1 MDANAADATAAS
13 APADATAA
21 SSAPSD
27 PAPTEPAAASPA
39 VAAAAAEPAAASPA
53 VPAAPLKRAADVRQG
68 IALVLETIRA
78 APPDE
83 AFTVFAILNYQHS
96 DDAAPRQGRWKQLEK
111 PLRFSCTARELADIA
126 ALSRFGLAVDFLNH
140 HHQAPGASQPW
151 MDVATRVLDGGP
163 AKFVVAALTLGHHGR
178 LGGGELPPWVTLDV
192 VWAVTQTFFNSDA
205 SDQPVLICRPG
216 AMVRCVPGRRWWD
229 DLEESVV
236 QVGAL
241 LGVRDAGERAPFGY
255 FG

>member
-1 MDANAADATAAS
+1 MEQPSNDATADATAS
-13 APADATAA
+13 ARADATAA

-27 PAPTEPAAASPA
+27 P
-39 VAAAAAEPAAASPA
+39 AAAEPAAASPA

-126 ALSRFGLAVDFLNH
+126 ALNRFGLAVDFLNQ

-178 LGGGELPPWVTLDV
+178 LGGELPSWVTLDV

-205 SDQPVLICRPG
+205 SDQPVLVCRPG
-216 AMVRCVPGRRWWD
+216 SMVRCVPGRRWWD
-229 DLEESVV
+229 DLDESVV

>member
-1 MDANAADATAAS
+1 MEPIAGRSAAMEPSNDAT
-13 APADATAA
+13 ADATAA

-27 PAPTEPAAASPA
+27 P
-39 VAAAAAEPAAASPA
+39 AAAEPAAASPA

-151 MDVATRVLDGGP
+151 MDIATRVLDGGGTSERVL
-163 AKFVVAALTLGHHGR
+163 AKILGRYVVLPKRRPVRVAHCPLLFAWP
-178 LGGGELPPWVTLDV
+178 GGM
-192 VWAVTQTFFNSDA
+192 
-205 SDQPVLICRPG
+205 CG
-216 AMVRCVPGRRWWD
+216 AI
-229 DLEESVV
+229 EF
-236 QVGAL
+236 GAP
-241 LGVRDAGERAPFGY
+241 RSEA
-255 FG
+255 

>member
-1 MDANAADATAAS
+1 MN
-13 APADATAA
+13 
-21 SSAPSD
+21 
-27 PAPTEPAAASPA
+27 
-39 VAAAAAEPAAASPA
+39 
-53 VPAAPLKRAADVRQG
+53 Q
-68 IALVLETIRA
+68 
-78 APPDE
+78 
-83 AFTVFAILNYQHS
+83 
-96 DDAAPRQGRWKQLEK
+96 
-111 PLRFSCTARELADIA
+111 
-126 ALSRFGLAVDFLNH
+126 

-178 LGGGELPPWVTLDV
+178 LGGELPPWVTLDV

-205 SDQPVLICRPG
+205 SDQPVLVCRPG
-216 AMVRCVPGRRWWD
+216 SMVRCVPGRRWWG
-229 DLEESVV
+229 DLDESVV

>member
-96 DDAAPRQGRWKQLEK
+96 DDAAPRQGRWRQLEK

-151 MDVATRVLDGGP
+151 MEIATRVLDGGP

-178 LGGGELPPWVTLDV
+178 LGGELPPWVTLDV